1 MTTHIPVKKLAAIY
15 VVFAEDGQPDVWG
28 TNVTV
33 DAVRKCIA
41 DGKVESR
48 PYQTALTD
56 EDYDHAARVA
66 YLCLNR
72 DLSPIELDV
81 GIPSMSYFNFVLP
94 DGNHRLAA
102 SIVMEDETIPAS
114 VAGETNYI
122 EHLFVAPR
130 PEYADI

>member
-1 MTTHIPVKKLAAIY
+1 MTTHVPVKKLQDLW
-15 VVFAEDGQPDVWG
+15 VVFAENGEADHWG
-28 TNVTV
+28 TKVTV
-33 DAVRKCIA
+33 EDVRKCIA
-41 DGKVESR
+41 EGKVEPRSF
-48 PYQTALTD
+48 QTAITD
-56 EDYDHAARVA
+56 DDYDHAARIA

-72 DLSPIELDV
+72 DTSPIEIDV
-81 GIPSMSYFNFVLP
+81 GIPSMSYFNFVIP

-102 SIVMEDETIPAS
+102 SIVMGDETIPAS